1 MRILLVEDD
10 VETATFLSR
19 ELSKRDH
26 DVIVARDGRDALFMV
41 GDDQF
46 DAIIL
51 DRRLPLIDGLEVLKR
66 LRNQDVSTPVVMLTA
81 LGALSD
87 KVEGLDGG
95 ADDYV
100 VKPVEL
106 DELDAR
112 LRALVRRPAV
122 AGEAGVLR
130 AGSIEINLLRHKVK
144 RGDRAIELLP
154 LEFSVLAALVR
165 NADKVMTR
173 KMLLEEVWGYDFEP
187 KTNVV
192 DAQIA
197 RIRTKLDFAPYGE
210 AIMTIRGTGYMISD
224 AA

>member
-1 MRILLVEDD
+1 MHILLVEDD

-26 DVIVARDGRDALFMV
+26 EVVVARDGRDALFMV
-41 GDDQF
+41 SDAQF

-66 LRNQDVSTPVVMLTA
+66 LRNQDVTTPVVMLTA

-112 LRALVRRPAV
+112 LRALTRRPAV

-144 RGDRAIELLP
+144 RGGQTIELLP

-197 RIRTKLDFAPYGE
+197 RIRTKLDFSPHGE
-210 AIMTIRGTGYMISD
+210 SIMTVRGTGYMISD

>member
-1 MRILLVEDD
+1 MQILLVEDEI
-10 VETATFLSR
+10 ETATFLSR

-26 DVIVARDGRDALFMV
+26 EVVVARDGRDALFMV
-41 GDDQF
+41 SDAQF

-66 LRNQDVSTPVVMLTA
+66 LRNQDVTTPVVMLTA

-130 AGSIEINLLRHKVK
+130 AGSIEINLLRHKVR
-144 RGDRAIELLP
+144 RGDQAIDLLP

-173 KMLLEEVWGYDFEP
+173 RMLLEEVWGYDFEP

-210 AIMTIRGTGYMISD
+210 SIMTVRGSGYMISD